1 MCNVLVVNEL
11 AVYRRVKNDCLCLV
25 KRMMFN
31 MLRNTPCGTRCLKKA
46 LVGSGR
52 QVRRDGSGGTG
63 QEGRVER
70 TGQWDRS
77 ETGQEDRSGGTGRED
92 WSVGQVGDRS
102 GGQVRGRV
110 MRTCQGTGHEDVS
123 VRQVRRD
130 EAIYFSQSLSDL

>member
-77 ETGQEDRSGGTGRED
+77 ETGQEGRGQEGRVGRTGQWDRSETGQEDRSGDG
-92 WSVGQVGDRS
+92 S
-102 GGQVRGRV
+102 
-110 MRTCQGTGHEDVS
+110 
-123 VRQVRRD
+123 
-130 EAIYFSQSLSDL
+130 